1 MYSSMGDAKGRD
13 IILNDQS
20 NKTICKNVN
29 LWAYQDT
36 YVSNNQNGKF
46 YFEDGILRG
55 RTDYLCGKGDVYYN
69 NVELW
74 ICEKEAISLFLL
86 SLRSMATSSKTVPS
100 RMLLQQK
107 I

>member
-1 MYSSMGDAKGRD
+1 GIGKGDVLCLQKGATNTYFQDLKMYSSMGDAKGRD
-13 IILNDQS
+13 IVLNDQS

-55 RTDYLCGKGDVYYN
+55 RTD
-69 NVELW
+69 
-74 ICEKEAISLFLL
+74 
-86 SLRSMATSSKTVPS
+86 
-100 RMLLQQK
+100 
-107 I
+107 